1 MKKIWNGWLKESV
14 FMYCVIY
21 TIATLV
27 NSVLYLIN
35 GTYSDPNGN
44 WHEIDR
50 ALIVLIGVLAYKMA
64 TKLPIKN
71 TLVRMIVTYIP
82 TMSLT
87 FFYIWLTGFREPLAS
102 SAYQDIFINYTGL
115 FLTISVIAIAIEKGK
130 SKKLEGGN
138 KNE

>member
-1 MKKIWNGWLKESV
+1 MKKIWNEWLKDSV
-14 FMYCVIY
+14 FIYCVIY
-21 TIATLV
+21 TITTLV
-27 NSVLYLIN
+27 NSIAYLVS
-35 GTYSDPNGN
+35 GAYSAPNGN

-50 ALIVLIGVLAYKMA
+50 ALVVLIGVLAYKMA

-82 TMSLT
+82 TMLLT

-115 FLTISVIAIAIEKGK
+115 FLIISVIVIMV
-130 SKKLEGGN
+130 KKVN
-138 KNE
+138 IKNENTKII

>member
-1 MKKIWNGWLKESV
+1 MKKIWNEWLKNSV
-14 FMYCVIY
+14 FIYCVIY
-21 TIATLV
+21 TITTLV
-27 NSVLYLIN
+27 NSIAYLVS
-35 GTYSDPNGN
+35 GAYSDPNGN

-50 ALIVLIGVLAYKMA
+50 ALVVLIGVLAYKMA

-82 TMSLT
+82 TMLLT

-115 FLTISVIAIAIEKGK
+115 FLIISVIVIMV
-130 SKKLEGGN
+130 KKVN
-138 KNE
+138 IKNENTKII

>member
-1 MKKIWNGWLKESV
+1 MKKIWNEWLKDSV
-14 FMYCVIY
+14 FIYCVIY
-21 TIATLV
+21 TITALV
-27 NSVLYLIN
+27 NSIAYLVS
-35 GTYSDPNGN
+35 GAYSDPNGN

-50 ALIVLIGVLAYKMA
+50 ALVVLIGVLAYKMA

-82 TMSLT
+82 TMLLT

-115 FLTISVIAIAIEKGK
+115 FLIISVIVIMV
-130 SKKLEGGN
+130 KKVN
-138 KNE
+138 IKNENTKII

>member
-1 MKKIWNGWLKESV
+1 MKKIWNEWLKDSV
-14 FMYCVIY
+14 FIYCVIY
-21 TIATLV
+21 TITTLV
-27 NSVLYLIN
+27 NSIAYLVS
-35 GTYSDPNGN
+35 GAYSDPNGN

-50 ALIVLIGVLAYKMA
+50 TLVVLIGVLAYKMA

-82 TMSLT
+82 TMLLT

-115 FLTISVIAIAIEKGK
+115 FLIISVIVIMV
-130 SKKLEGGN
+130 KKVN
-138 KNE
+138 IKNENTKII

>member
-35 GTYSDPNGN
+35 RTYSDPNGN

-115 FLTISVIAIAIEKGK
+115 FLIISVIAIVLEKGK
-130 SKKLEGGN
+130 SKKLKGR
-138 KNE
+138 

>member
-115 FLTISVIAIAIEKGK
+115 FLIISVIAIVLEKGK
-130 SKKLEGGN
+130 SKKLKGR
-138 KNE
+138 

>member
-1 MKKIWNGWLKESV
+1 MSG
-14 FMYCVIY
+14 
-21 TIATLV
+21 A
-27 NSVLYLIN
+27 
-35 GTYSDPNGN
+35 YSAPNGN

-50 ALIVLIGVLAYKMA
+50 ALVVLIGVLAYKMA

-82 TMSLT
+82 TMLLT

-115 FLTISVIAIAIEKGK
+115 FLIISVIVIMV
-130 SKKLEGGN
+130 KKVN
-138 KNE
+138 IKNENTKII

>member
-82 TMSLT
+82 AMSLT

-115 FLTISVIAIAIEKGK
+115 FLIISVIAIVLEKGK
-130 SKKLEGGN
+130 SKKLKGR
-138 KNE
+138 

>member
-1 MKKIWNGWLKESV
+1 MNKIWNGWLKESV
-14 FMYCVIY
+14 IMYCVIY

-27 NSVLYLIN
+27 NSIAYLIN

-115 FLTISVIAIAIEKGK
+115 FLIISVIAIVIEKSK
-130 SKKLEGGN
+130 TKKL
-138 KNE
+138 KRK

>member
-1 MKKIWNGWLKESV
+1 MKKIWNEWLKDSV
-14 FMYCVIY
+14 FIYCVIY
-21 TIATLV
+21 TITTLV
-27 NSVLYLIN
+27 NSIAYLVS
-35 GTYSDPNGN
+35 GAYSDPNGN

-50 ALIVLIGVLAYKMA
+50 ALVVLIGVLAYKMA

-82 TMSLT
+82 TMLLT

-115 FLTISVIAIAIEKGK
+115 FLIISVIVIMV
-130 SKKLEGGN
+130 KKVN
-138 KNE
+138 IKNENTKII